1 MAAAIIGTEMPRGVM
16 LPRLRETRLRR
27 LLTQE
32 ELAARS
38 GVSSATISL
47 LELGNR
53 TAAVSTARKLAA
65 ALGVEAEILMAPPDP
80 G

>member
-1 MAAAIIGTEMPRGVM
+1 VAAIIGTEMPRGVS
-16 LPRLRETRLRR
+16 LPRLREVRLRK

-32 ELAARS
+32 ELATRS

-65 ALGVEAEILMAPPDP
+65 ALGVDPGELMAPTPAS
-80 G
+80 